1 MPPGHGKQK
10 YPPGSVLG
18 QIRARKAKKKERPPE
33 TMRGHAPPS
42 ETPASARSALAS
54 NSARFKDLEED
65 LRDYPYPHVK
75 QPSSHP
81 WRSTPRFQ
89 PPKAASQAV
98 SYISPDTRSAQLLH
112 DKDHPTSSFRSGRP
126 DVRVEQSTVPFYDL
140 PDTTNS
146 KQAPVIGYSPRD
158 PLLPDLHSSDQPGPG
173 AYDPVIPS
181 RRSSTGVAKCTSP
194 RLPVRPATDGTVLD
208 PFAYEQRLASERD
221 SRTSSFKTGRPQDKP
236 KSSSV
241 PFYDLPDTNSKKAPA
256 FGFSTR
262 DEGLRELHDEDVP
275 GPGAYDPTGRPQ
287 EKIQSSNV
295 PYYDLPET
303 NKKAPA
309 IGFSTRDEV
318 LRELH
323 DEDVPGPGTYDA
335 VLPAGVH
342 AAGLPKSTVE
352 RLGSRSGPDATVVD
366 PFAYEHLLAAQ
377 KDGRTS
383 SFLAGRQEEK
393 PRSSS
398 MPYYDLPGTNRNK
411 APVFGLGTRDE
422 GIRELHDED
431 VPGPG
436 TYDPVRRSGVQSSGS
451 PQSGLDT
458 LRARPASNATVLDPF
473 AYEQHL
479 GTEKDRNTSSFLSGR
494 RVEKPVA
501 STVPFYDLPSTN
513 SGKAPEVGRSTRDEE
528 IRELHD
534 EDVPGPG
541 AYDAVDSSRVK
552 TLGVSRSTAERLR
565 ATPANDTTYIDPML
579 PLHSNGGKMHLQPSS
594 HGAANGTHL
603 TQDVDFIS
611 LDIIDT
617 KHQLHDNW
625 VLRSVDSRMPK
636 EREDEGGEFMAVFL
650 SDFDRPAGNAAPT
663 LSSRTDRFKET
674 AADSGPITYLDDI
687 IKPPKADHVDWMFR
701 SPVFVPKEPA
711 GDSGPGYY
719 SLPVPQPTAITFGK
733 DTRFKEELDPIPE
746 PGPGA
751 YTTGSDP
758 LSSHRSIPLLSA
770 RRFEEPAANDV
781 PYYDIPGLAEKS
793 RAVSRQAAQAGLGFG
808 LTALRFDEEAS
819 DSD

>member
-275 GPGAYDPTGRPQ
+275 GPGAYDPVLPRRSASSGVAKCTSPRLPVRPATDGTVLDPFAYELRLASERDSRTSSFKTGRPQ
-287 EKIQSSNV
+287 DKTRSSRV
-295 PYYDLPET
+295 PFYDLPDT
-303 NKKAPA
+303 NNKKAPA
-309 IGFSTRDEV
+309 IGFSTRDE
-318 LRELH
+318 
-323 DEDVPGPGTYDA
+323 
-335 VLPAGVH
+335 
-342 AAGLPKSTVE
+342 GL
-352 RLGSRSGPDATVVD
+352 
-366 PFAYEHLLAAQ
+366 
-377 KDGRTS
+377 
-383 SFLAGRQEEK
+383 
-393 PRSSS
+393 
-398 MPYYDLPGTNRNK
+398 
-411 APVFGLGTRDE
+411 
-422 GIRELHDED
+422 
-431 VPGPG
+431 
-436 TYDPVRRSGVQSSGS
+436 
-451 PQSGLDT
+451 
-458 LRARPASNATVLDPF
+458 
-473 AYEQHL
+473 
-479 GTEKDRNTSSFLSGR
+479 
-494 RVEKPVA
+494 
-501 STVPFYDLPSTN
+501 
-513 SGKAPEVGRSTRDEE
+513 
-528 IRELHD
+528 RELHD

-541 AYDAVDSSRVK
+541 AYDAVLPRRSASS
-552 TLGVSRSTAERLR
+552 GVPKCTTPRLPVRPAADGTVLDPFAYEQRLAAER
-565 ATPANDTTYIDPML
+565 
-579 PLHSNGGKMHLQPSS
+579 
-594 HGAANGTHL
+594 
-603 TQDVDFIS
+603 
-611 LDIIDT
+611 
-617 KHQLHDNW
+617 
-625 VLRSVDSRMPK
+625 
-636 EREDEGGEFMAVFL
+636 
-650 SDFDRPAGNAAPT
+650 
-663 LSSRTDRFKET
+663 
-674 AADSGPITYLDDI
+674 
-687 IKPPKADHVDWMFR
+687 
-701 SPVFVPKEPA
+701 
-711 GDSGPGYY
+711 
-719 SLPVPQPTAITFGK
+719 
-733 DTRFKEELDPIPE
+733 
-746 PGPGA
+746 
-751 YTTGSDP
+751 
-758 LSSHRSIPLLSA
+758 
-770 RRFEEPAANDV
+770 
-781 PYYDIPGLAEKS
+781 
-793 RAVSRQAAQAGLGFG
+793 
-808 LTALRFDEEAS
+808 
-819 DSD
+819 